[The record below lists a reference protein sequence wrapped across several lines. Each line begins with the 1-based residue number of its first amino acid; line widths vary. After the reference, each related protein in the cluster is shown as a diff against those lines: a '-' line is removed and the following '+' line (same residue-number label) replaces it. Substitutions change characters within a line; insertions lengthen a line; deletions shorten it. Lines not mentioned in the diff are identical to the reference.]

1 MRVII
6 CGGGTAGHIYPGL
19 ALAEELKSRKVDILY
34 VGSSNGIE
42 TKLVP
47 SAGFSFK
54 SINIK
59 GFKRKISIG
68 NLKTIYMAVASLFSS
83 RKIIVDFKP
92 DVVVGFGGYASGP
105 IAILAGIMK
114 IPLLIHEQNAVP
126 GLTNK
131 LLGRLAGIVAVSY
144 PGSEVYFQKT
154 RNIQLTG
161 NPVRSIISKADR
173 LKSMEEFGL
182 DNKRKTILIFGGS
195 RGARKI
201 NESVIEAYPLFRGC
215 DDMQIIHITG
225 DLDFEFVKEKIFN
238 QRQEEDK
245 LIYKRYPY
253 IENIGKAYSCSD
265 LVVCRA
271 GASTIAEITNCGL
284 PAILIPYPYSTDN
297 HQEKNARILEQNNAG
312 IIVLDK
318 DLNGQLLFE
327 EITRLFSSSFKLLEM
342 KKNSKSLSNSKAAE
356 MIARLVFELGGKENL
371 FEQ

>member
-19 ALAEELKSRKVDILY
+19 ALAEELKSRNVDILY

-59 GFKRKISIG
+59 GFKRKVSMDTF
-68 NLKTIYMAVASLFSS
+68 KTIYLAVASLFSS
-83 RKIIVDFKP
+83 REIIVDFKP

-114 IPLLIHEQNAVP
+114 IPLLIHEQNAIP
-126 GLTNK
+126 GLTNR
-131 LLGRLAGIVAVSY
+131 LLGRLAGVVAVSY

-154 RNIQLTG
+154 KNVKLTG
-161 NPVRSIISKADR
+161 NPVRSVISKADR
-173 LKSMEEFGL
+173 LKSIEEFGL
-182 DNKRKTILIFGGS
+182 NNERKTILIFGGS

-201 NESVIEAYPLFRGC
+201 NESVIEAYPFFRDRDGI
-215 DDMQIIHITG
+215 QIVHITG

-238 QRQEEDK
+238 QKRKDDK
-245 LIYKRYPY
+245 LIYRCYPY
-253 IENIGKAYSCSD
+253 IEDIGKLYSCSD

-271 GASTIAEITNCGL
+271 GATTIAEITNCGL

-297 HQEKNARILEQNNAG
+297 HQEKNARVLEQNNAG
-312 IIVLDK
+312 IIILDK

-327 EITRLFSSSFKLLEM
+327 EITRLFSSSFKLPEM
-342 KKNSKSLSNSKAAE
+342 KKNSKSLSNPKAAE
-356 MIARLVFELGGKENL
+356 VIAGLVFELGGKENS
-371 FEQ
+371 F